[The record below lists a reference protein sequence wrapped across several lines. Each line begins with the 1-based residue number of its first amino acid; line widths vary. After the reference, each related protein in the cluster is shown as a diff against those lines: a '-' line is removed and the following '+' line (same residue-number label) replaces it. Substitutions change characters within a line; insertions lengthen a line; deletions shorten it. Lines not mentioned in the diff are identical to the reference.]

1 VCAAGARPS
10 SAVLVHDADDVGGV
24 NGNDVDAVEL
34 TPTAV
39 MQNDVDVDD
48 ARSGLV

>member
-1 VCAAGARPS
+1 MCAAGARPS

-24 NGNDVDAVEL
+24 NGNDVDAV
-34 TPTAV
+34 